1 VGLLLGYLHRAM
13 AAKLPRISAA
23 PETRQFQPRPDH
35 GINYQ
40 RRCSKWKRLMPRSV
54 KQRLKP
60 PGRTRRQ
67 AGTARALTIETC
79 LLMKAHKTAP
89 VLFGT
94 FTLFV
99 LSRHGFHQSFSARKN
114 HSGRVLSAATHGGT
128 GSTRGPPDGRE
139 IRSNFGTRQKR
150 TLVKNTPRKAAW
162 IIPDPPP
169 RNWLRKAKTTSPN
182 SSASDKI
189 G

>member
-1 VGLLLGYLHRAM
+1 
-13 AAKLPRISAA
+13 
-23 PETRQFQPRPDH
+23 
-35 GINYQ
+35 
-40 RRCSKWKRLMPRSV
+40 MPRSV

-114 HSGRVLSAATHGGT
+114 HSGRVFRDGEARRSENKPLMGENKYVLTLEPAFWSATMYNYNNNYT
-128 GSTRGPPDGRE
+128 VENPINRYSPGSDNELIMNKDDTR
-139 IRSNFGTRQKR
+139 
-150 TLVKNTPRKAAW
+150 
-162 IIPDPPP
+162 
-169 RNWLRKAKTTSPN
+169 
-182 SSASDKI
+182 
-189 G
+189 